1 MQAKVFIN
9 VIDASGST
17 DLEGNPVDAGSH
29 DPLEDLDFLENEIV
43 MWMYGIL
50 SKNWVRLVRKIGAE
64 HLDIAKVLFDQLSGT
79 GIAIEDI
86 IEAKRNIEP
95 DFNKWEEED
104 LIELTRNILHIAKP
118 MMIIANKADLPT
130 SEENIKRIK
139 EKYPNVIPTSA
150 GSELALVNAAKS
162 GLISYMPGDDHF
174 EILKPEELSEAQ
186 RKGLEYI
193 QTNILDRYGST
204 GVQDVLNY
212 GVFDLLDQIVVYPVQ
227 DENKYTDQKGNV
239 LPDGILLKRG
249 SNPRQLAYLVH
260 TDIGDNF
267 MHAVDARSK
276 MRIASDYELKDG
288 DIISIITRG

>member
-1 MQAKVFIN
+1 
-9 VIDASGST
+9 
-17 DLEGNPVDAGSH
+17 
-29 DPLEDLDFLENEIV
+29 
-43 MWMYGIL
+43 
-50 SKNWVRLVRKIGAE
+50 
-64 HLDIAKVLFDQLSGT
+64 
-79 GIAIEDI
+79 
-86 IEAKRNIEP
+86 
-95 DFNKWEEED
+95 
-104 LIELTRNILHIAKP
+104 
-118 MMIIANKADLPT
+118 
-130 SEENIKRIK
+130 
-139 EKYPNVIPTSA
+139 
-150 GSELALVNAAKS
+150 
-162 GLISYMPGDDHF
+162 MPGDDHF

-186 RKGLEYI
+186 KKGLEYI

-204 GVQDVLNY
+204 GIQDVLNF